1 MKVITDVM
9 WSSLTAII
17 LTNLLEMW
25 CIYQSA
31 CVLIGCQWAIRA
43 EVPAHNRTSEAEQQ
57 AKFVQCQPFN
67 VDGWACCP
75 CTCNA
80 HNRTEKSE
88 KNPKRCDRF
97 IETITSTNV
106 LFGKQFF
113 DIRELAQYRGL
124 IIGALSTEK
133 MIYEMTMSLN
143 TASGR
148 WIMGDTVL
156 ILEPHPSFTQL
167 LSFCDEVPPREQVF
181 LPVSRYVRRRC
192 CRINISSLS
201 SWSSSEP
208 DRVAFRRRWIV
219 VDATPWPLYCH
230 IGRAP
235 LDPINR

>member
-80 HNRTEKSE
+80 HNTSE
-88 KNPKRCDRF
+88 QKNPRRIRNGVTDSLKRLRQQTSCLANNSSTSESWLS
-97 IETITSTNV
+97 IEASLLEHCRLKKWYTRWPCRWTQPVVDESWGT
-106 LFGKQFF
+106 LCWSWSL
-113 DIRELAQYRGL
+113 IR
-124 IIGALSTEK
+124 
-133 MIYEMTMSLN
+133 
-143 TASGR
+143 
-148 WIMGDTVL
+148 
-156 ILEPHPSFTQL
+156 HL
-167 LSFCDEVPPREQVF
+167 LSFFLSVMRYRRENKYFF
-181 LPVSRYVRRRC
+181 L
-192 CRINISSLS
+192 L
-201 SWSSSEP
+201 
-208 DRVAFRRRWIV
+208 VATFGE
-219 VDATPWPLYCH
+219 DAV
-230 IGRAP
+230 G
-235 LDPINR
+235 